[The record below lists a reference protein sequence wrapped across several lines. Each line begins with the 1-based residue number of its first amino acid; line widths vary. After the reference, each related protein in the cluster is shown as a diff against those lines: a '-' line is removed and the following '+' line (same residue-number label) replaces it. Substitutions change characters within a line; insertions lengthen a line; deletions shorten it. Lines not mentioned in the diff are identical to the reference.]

1 MLQYCVKGP
10 LRSSGPGF
18 TGRTKEMNSDH
29 VRQLVADIKNG
40 VISRDEALCKVVV
53 EVSKGRVNHAQGCLR
68 PLLEVIP
75 AHLGGEQ
82 AVIDVQEV
90 KIEVQEAIIEDK

>member
-1 MLQYCVKGP
+1 
-10 LRSSGPGF
+10 
-18 TGRTKEMNSDH
+18 MNSDH

-82 AVIDVQEV
+82 PVIDVPEPIFVDKEV
-90 KIEVQEAIIEDK
+90 KIEDK